1 MNCTVTSR
9 RPHRLWQELGIDRDL
24 VADFFIVFARFEYAL
39 KRADYLIC
47 DKGSALPDWGD
58 FAKKNSGKFDL
69 ENSEVLEAMNYLL
82 ANPPKRQVVQD
93 GDLFFSDT
101 KRYGNAKNSDFE
113 KLIDIIKG
121 VRNNLFHGGK
131 FPTGPVDEPGRDT
144 KLLEAAMGVMK
155 HALEL
160 DQEVKRYFMHE

>member
-1 MNCTVTSR
+1 MNCTVSSR

-47 DKGSALPDWGD
+47 DKGSALPDWVD

-131 FPTGPVDEPGRDT
+131 FPSGPADEPGRDT
-144 KLLEAAMGVMK
+144 QLIQSAICLLER
-155 HALEL
+155 ALEI
-160 DQEVKRYFMHE
+160 DEGVQKAFSG